1 MDCGY
6 VEILPSVT
14 QPLIESS
21 YEARS
26 QKELP
31 VLVQYIDRRKLTA
44 PKATHLDVILY
55 SRQQIIAENIAMGT
69 EVSTMRVH
77 IHRSTICGH

>member
-6 VEILPSVT
+6 VQITPAT
-14 QPLIESS
+14 QHLIESS

-26 QKELP
+26 NKELP
-31 VLVQYIDRRKLTA
+31 VLVQYIDRRKIVA

-55 SRQQIIAENIAMGT
+55 SREQINEENRAMGT
-69 EVSTMRVH
+69 VVPTSVSDDDL
-77 IHRSTICGH
+77 ISCQ

>member
-6 VEILPSVT
+6 VEITPAT

-26 QKELP
+26 NKELP
-31 VLVQYIDRRKLTA
+31 VLVQYIDRRKIVA

-55 SRQQIIAENIAMGT
+55 SREQINEENRAMGT
-69 EVSTMRVH
+69 VVRTSVSVDDQ
-77 IHRSTICGH
+77 ISCQ

>member
-6 VEILPSVT
+6 VEITPAT

-26 QKELP
+26 NKELP
-31 VLVQYIDRRKLTA
+31 VLVQYIDRRKIVA

-55 SRQQIIAENIAMGT
+55 SREQITEENRAMGT
-69 EVSTMRVH
+69 VVQDAPLYQSM
-77 IHRSTICGH
+77 I